1 MSRRTEPMRL
11 WEVLKDSQSVGA
23 LEIDINR
30 KIRKCNHHAAEMFGL
45 DIIGLVGSSIINLTA
60 PEDRAK
66 TYERFEAIDSG
77 NIHHSRTTKTYINA
91 TGGRFV
97 VSLEFWPIFDN
108 ETVSSIEAIIYQL
121 PHGNRDSELLA
132 MQQQLTMVNEIV
144 MSLLKTTQA
153 PIPAPVVNVGGATAT
168 GGGGGSGGSI
178 TTPKPSG

>member
-1 MSRRTEPMRL
+1 MRL

-23 LEIDINR
+23 LQIDVNR
-30 KIRKCNHHAAEMFGL
+30 KIRHCNHHAAEMFGL

-77 NIHHSRTTKTYINA
+77 SVHHSRTTKTYVNA

-108 ETVSSIEAIIYQL
+108 ETVTSIEAIIYQL
-121 PHGNRDSELLA
+121 PHGNRDSEMLA

-144 MSLLKTTQA
+144 MSLLKNTNTPA
-153 PIPAPVVNVGGATAT
+153 PIVNVGGANAT
-168 GGGGGSGGSI
+168 GGSGGTGGSI
-178 TTPKPSG
+178 LQKPQ